1 MGTVGTY
8 CPPDEASD
16 ERLIEQ
22 CRTGRRDVFE
32 TLVRRYEKP
41 LYNYIR
47 RMVSSAPDAED
58 LFQETFLR
66 VYKHLEK
73 FRTDAVF
80 RPWLYRIATNACR
93 DHLRRRR
100 RRPTVSLDAPGQA
113 DGVAL
118 VDRTASPTANP
129 SQLAG
134 ESELAERL
142 AAAVDALPVKHRA
155 VFLMARYDGMAYDEI
170 ARALRIPVGT
180 VKSRMNKAVRVLLT
194 ELEEVA
200 P

>member
-1 MGTVGTY
+1 MGTSETY
-8 CPPDEASD
+8 GYPDETTD

-22 CRTGRRDVFE
+22 CRAGCRDAFE
-32 TLVRRYEKP
+32 ALIRRYEKP

-47 RMVSSAPDAED
+47 RMVSNVPDAED

-66 VYKHLEK
+66 VYKHLDR

-100 RRPTVSLDAPGQA
+100 RRPTVSLDAPGRA
-113 DGVAL
+113 DGIPL
-118 VDRTASPTANP
+118 VDRTASPKAGP

-142 AAAVDALPVKHRA
+142 GAAVDALSVKHRA
-155 VFLMARYDGMAYDEI
+155 VFLMARYDGMPYDEI
-170 ARALRIPVGT
+170 ARVLRIPVGT

>member
-1 MGTVGTY
+1 LGTGGTY
-8 CPPDEASD
+8 YPPDEASD

-22 CRTGRRDVFE
+22 CRTGRRDAFE

-47 RMVSSAPDAED
+47 RMISNAPDAED

-80 RPWLYRIATNACR
+80 RPWLYQIATNACR

-100 RRPTVSLDAPGQA
+100 RWPTVSLDAPGQT

-142 AAAVDALPVKHRA
+142 GAAVDRLPVKHRA
-155 VFLMARYDGMAYDEI
+155 VFLMARYDGMPYDEI